1 VRVVSFLLFAAMLW
15 QIRKH
20 GLGRQATTPAAFRS
34 SMGQTLALTAG
45 FLVSVPVALLVD
57 RWAFVFWAVV
67 PIAGG
72 IVGHRL
78 RRGTDA

>member
-1 VRVVSFLLFAAMLW
+1 VQVVSFLLFAAMLW

-45 FLVSVPVALLVD
+45 FLVSVPVAPARRPVGLRVLGRGPD
-57 RWAFVFWAVV
+57 RRWHR
-67 PIAGG
+67 
-72 IVGHRL
+72 HRL